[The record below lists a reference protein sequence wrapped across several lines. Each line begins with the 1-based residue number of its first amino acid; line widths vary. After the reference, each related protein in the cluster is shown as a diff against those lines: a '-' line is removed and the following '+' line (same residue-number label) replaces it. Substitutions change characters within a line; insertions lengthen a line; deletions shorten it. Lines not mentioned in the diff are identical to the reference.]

1 MAVHPNDKYGR
12 LIVLRRGEDYLYRG
26 QKQPRWVCKCACGN
40 EILVRACHL
49 LSGNTQ
55 SCGCLRRTRNQS
67 RPHKVQYVFHN
78 DYVECRLT
86 NGISFLIDLSD
97 YARVCLYGWSY
108 NRPRDYVFCNAAHM
122 KQIPL
127 SRFLLNCPHDME
139 VDHINHNRLD
149 NRRCNLR
156 IASKSQNR
164 ANRRPG
170 KNSTTGYIGVS
181 YCKQTKK
188 WRASI
193 VGANGNTTT
202 IGRFASIETAAIA
215 RDVAAYR
222 EYGSFAWLNFPA
234 RLHEYAASAA
244 LGQAPALPRGARKS
258 QNERPHIAGPPLRVN
273 FRAFK
278 WAYRPFILPIDTKI
292 LCPALYG
299 R

>member
-1 MAVHPNDKYGR
+1 M
-12 LIVLRRGEDYLYRG
+12 
-26 QKQPRWVCKCACGN
+26 
-40 EILVRACHL
+40 
-49 LSGNTQ
+49 
-55 SCGCLRRTRNQS
+55 
-67 RPHKVQYVFHN
+67 
-78 DYVECRLT
+78 ECRLT

-149 NRRCNLR
+149 NRQCNLR

-202 IGRFASIETAAIA
+202 IGRFASIENAAIA

-244 LGQAPALPRGARKS
+244 LGQPLALLRGARKS
-258 QNERPHIAGPPLRVN
+258 QNERPHIAGPPLRVR

-292 LCPALYG
+292 LCPTLH
-299 R
+299 RR

>member
-193 VGANGNTTT
+193 VGAVSYTHL
-202 IGRFASIETAAIA
+202 
-215 RDVAAYR
+215 DVYKR
-222 EYGSFAWLNFPA
+222 
-234 RLHEYAASAA
+234 
-244 LGQAPALPRGARKS
+244 Q
-258 QNERPHIAGPPLRVN
+258 
-273 FRAFK
+273 
-278 WAYRPFILPIDTKI
+278 RPFPVQ
-292 LCPALYG
+292 LCQGTDRGEWRRTPRLAAWPCECIRENNRRRAQGTLN
-299 R
+299 RPEKVRIFP